1 VIQSLL
7 LHCNSAI
14 LTAPNDGFV
23 AKYMILMES
32 GNPRDGLDH
41 ILDGV
46 ATQDVAGGRRCL
58 QGENCFAIAAPRPIP
73 LPHGI

>member
-14 LTAPNDGFV
+14 LAAPNDRFV

-32 GNPRDGLDH
+32 RNPRDGLDH

-46 ATQDVAGGRRCL
+46 AIQDAAGAQRCIK
-58 QGENCFAIAAPRPIP
+58 GENCFAIAAPRPSTP
-73 LPHGI
+73 APGV